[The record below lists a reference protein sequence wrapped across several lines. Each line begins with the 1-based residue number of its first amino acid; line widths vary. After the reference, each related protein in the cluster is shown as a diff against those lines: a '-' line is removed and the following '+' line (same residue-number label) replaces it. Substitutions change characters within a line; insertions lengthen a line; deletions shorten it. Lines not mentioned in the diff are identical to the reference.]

1 MDITDLLP
9 GGNLMSDL
17 EVERH
22 LNMACASS
30 YEDIYP
36 LVIDPFG
43 LNAIDLTSESM
54 TCLGQPLFERREMRV

>member
-1 MDITDLLP
+1 
-9 GGNLMSDL
+9 MSDL